1 MAAYGL
7 PDGTN
12 IGYKQ
17 VFNENLRHQN
27 YMANGIVCASMF
39 AVPTG
44 TFSAKCASYDSSNSK
59 SCSPFSTSSSK
70 ITLNTC
76 KYSYN

>member
-1 MAAYGL
+1 
-7 PDGTN
+7 
-12 IGYKQ
+12 
-17 VFNENLRHQN
+17 
-27 YMANGIVCASMF
+27 MF

-76 KYSYN
+76 KYSYNQNSISETVNCDCTLMGSNNGYCTWASKETHILYA